1 MEATARQSEMGAWEP
16 WRALPFDPSDPP
28 PKVAIWVD
36 GRPVYGGLAVP
47 DPKALRRHAERYG
60 GPATLEALWASWVA
74 RLEAKYPKA
83 QRVAV
88 EAVYSGNPPRRI
100 PLTPKDQAPGA
111 LAEVL
116 AEILDMFPED
126 PPF

>member
-1 MEATARQSEMGAWEP
+1 MGAWEP
-16 WRALPFDPSDPP
+16 CVPSPE
-28 PKVAIWVD
+28 V
-36 GRPVYGGLAVP
+36 
-47 DPKALRRHAERYG
+47 LRQHAERYW

-83 QRVAV
+83 QRVVV

-100 PLTPKDQAPGA
+100 PLMPKGQAPGA
-111 LAEVL
+111 LAG
-116 AEILDMFPED
+116 ALDMFPED